1 MQVISIVMLIPMSTA
16 ACERGFSLM
25 NRIKSKGRS
34 RLANSLMNNLMT
46 ISCNKEELRSF
57 DPQSA
62 INEWASSARRRP
74 GNRKCKSTTCSSTL
88 RTSDSETE
96 SDNESEHSD
105 ALSSDIGIIDND
117 NDEYLDYD

>member
-1 MQVISIVMLIPMSTA
+1 
-16 ACERGFSLM
+16 
-25 NRIKSKGRS
+25 
-34 RLANSLMNNLMT
+34 MT